1 MKSVTDA
8 IEETGAEKT
17 NIGMPHRGRLDILA
31 NVVRKPAEII
41 FANFKRV
48 MFYKIILKL
57 RNIYRRNISQP
68 ISFKMSESR
77 CT

>member
-31 NVVRKPAEII
+31 NVIRKPAEII

-48 MFYKIILKL
+48 MVWIVLSTKTFNLDINKL
-57 RNIYRRNISQP
+57 
-68 ISFKMSESR
+68 
-77 CT
+77 

>member
-31 NVVRKPAEII
+31 NVIRKPAEII

-48 MFYKIILKL
+48 IDQEIFV
-57 RNIYRRNISQP
+57 
-68 ISFKMSESR
+68 
-77 CT
+77 